1 MNNEAIKFEKPL
13 INPVVPEGDEQRVSG
28 ILAAIEEHI
37 GFVPD
42 GLRLYSFSPPLLE
55 AFVGNIS
62 YFNGGA
68 HISPALT
75 AMIRYLASWQAE
87 CTFCITMNE
96 GFLMNMG
103 FDLNALRA
111 ARGNPDAAPLD
122 EKDKVLLLFA
132 LRTLDEPENIRQAD
146 LQAVRRYGWSDRDIF
161 DATVQAANNRAFTNV
176 LKTFN
181 IEAQG
186 AFA

>member
-1 MNNEAIKFEKPL
+1 MNNETLNIEKAL
-13 INPVVPEGDEQRVSG
+13 ISPVIPKGDEQRVAG

-68 HISPALT
+68 NIPPTLT
-75 AMIRYLASWQAE
+75 TMIRYLASWQAE
-87 CTFCITMNE
+87 CSFCINMNE
-96 GFLMNMG
+96 SFLLNMG
-103 FDLNALRA
+103 IDHDAIRA
-111 ARGNPDAAPLD
+111 ARSNPKAAPLK
-122 EKDKVLLLFA
+122 ENEIPLLLLA
-132 LRTLDEPENIRQAD
+132 LRSLDEAKAINQDD
-146 LQAVRRYGWSDRDIF
+146 LEAVRKHGWSDRDIF
-161 DATVQAANNRAFTNV
+161 DAVAQAASNRAFNTI

-181 IEAQG
+181 VEMQG

>member
-1 MNNEAIKFEKPL
+1 MNIETLNIEKAL
-13 INPVVPEGDEQRVSG
+13 VTPVAPKGDEQRVAG

-68 HISPALT
+68 NIPPTLT
-75 AMIRYLASWQAE
+75 SMIRYLASWQAE
-87 CTFCITMNE
+87 CSFCINMNE
-96 GFLMNMG
+96 GFLVNMG
-103 FDLNALRA
+103 KDLDDIRA
-111 ARGNPDAAPLD
+111 ARSNPKAAPL
-122 EKDKVLLLFA
+122 EENEIPLLLLA
-132 LRTLDEPENIRQAD
+132 LRSLDEPKKINQDD
-146 LQAVRRYGWSDRDIF
+146 LEAVRKHGWSDRDIF
-161 DATVQAANNRAFTNV
+161 DAVTQAASNRAFNTI

-181 IEAQG
+181 VEVQG